1 MNDYHFSAELAKRYG
16 LDEAIMLHHFAYWVQ
31 KNTID
36 GRNIHDGRA
45 WSYSTQDALAEWFPF
60 WSRRQIQRIL
70 KSLEEQSAVIK
81 GQFNGNRMNRTMWYS
96 VVDSV
101 LDYYDIRKPDCMES
115 DEELDETVQCIAPN
129 RAMHSTEACGAE
141 HETVPCNISNKE
153 RNSRERDSTHSAG
166 AGVSQRDQFD
176 QFWAAY
182 PRKEGKKKAWEKWQ
196 KLDPDP
202 ALFAA
207 ILSGLDAHIRSEQW
221 RRGVIPHPTTW
232 LNGERWEDE
241 LTPPLSPDRGRVEE
255 GGCEYV

>member
-45 WSYSTQDALAEWFPF
+45 WTYNSQDGLTEWFPF
-60 WSRRQIQRIL
+60 WSRRQIQRVL
-70 KSLEEQSAVIK
+70 KSLEAQEAIIK
-81 GQFNGNRMNRTMWYS
+81 GQFNDNRLNRTMWYTIA
-96 VVDSV
+96 DGV
-101 LDYYDIRKPDCMES
+101 LEYYGIRLPDGQHQ
-115 DEELDETVQCIAPN
+115 TVLCTDAD
-129 RAMHSTEACGAE
+129 GAE
-141 HETVPCNISNKE
+141 CGTEQVCAQHETVPCIISNKE
-153 RNSRERDSTHSAG
+153 NTSKENTKETHSAG
-166 AGVSQRDQFD
+166 ASVRQRDQFD

-202 ALFAA
+202 VLFAA

-241 LTPPLSPDRGRVEE
+241 LTPAASPDRGRVEE

>member
-101 LDYYDIRKPDCMES
+101 LDY
-115 DEELDETVQCIAPN
+115 
-129 RAMHSTEACGAE
+129 
-141 HETVPCNISNKE
+141 
-153 RNSRERDSTHSAG
+153 
-166 AGVSQRDQFD
+166 
-176 QFWAAY
+176 
-182 PRKEGKKKAWEKWQ
+182 
-196 KLDPDP
+196 
-202 ALFAA
+202 
-207 ILSGLDAHIRSEQW
+207 
-221 RRGVIPHPTTW
+221 
-232 LNGERWEDE
+232 
-241 LTPPLSPDRGRVEE
+241 
-255 GGCEYV
+255 

>member
-1 MNDYHFSAELAKRYG
+1 MGEYHFSAELARQYG
-16 LDEAIMLHHFAYWVQ
+16 LDEAIMLHNLAYWMR
-31 KNTID
+31 KNALD
-36 GRNIHDGRA
+36 GRNIHDGQVWTFSSLEA
-45 WSYSTQDALAEWFPF
+45 FTEWFPF
-60 WSRRQIQRIL
+60 WSVKQIRRIL
-70 KSLEEQSAVIK
+70 ASLEQQA
-81 GQFNGNRMNRTMWYS
+81 
-96 VVDSV
+96 
-101 LDYYDIRKPDCMES
+101 LIRKGNYN
-115 DEELDETVQCIAPN
+115 N
-129 RAMHSTEACGAE
+129 RATDRTTWYTITAQDVLGYYG
-141 HETVPCNISNKE
+141 ISNVEVSAQTDNPIRPNGQTALPERADDSAHTGAALPKNKHKE
-153 RNSRERDSTHSAG
+153 KTKETHSAG
-166 AGVSQRDQFD
+166 ASVRQRDQFD

-241 LTPPLSPDRGRVEE
+241 LTPPPSPDRGRVEE